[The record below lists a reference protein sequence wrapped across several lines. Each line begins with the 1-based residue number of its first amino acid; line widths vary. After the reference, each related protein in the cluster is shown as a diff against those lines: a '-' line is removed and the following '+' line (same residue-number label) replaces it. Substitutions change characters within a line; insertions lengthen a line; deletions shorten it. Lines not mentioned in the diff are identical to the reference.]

1 MTKIYTI
8 AIDGDSAA
16 GKGTLAR
23 ALAAALD
30 FAYLD
35 TGLLYR
41 RTGFNLLKEN
51 REITESTAAAAA
63 AMVTLADLAEP
74 SLRSDE
80 VAQMASKVAVFAAV
94 RQALLPI
101 QHNFI
106 AHPPGGKRGAVL
118 DGRDIGTVI
127 CPSADIKFYVTAD
140 PAIRAYRRQKELQDS
155 GITATTAQVLDDMLK
170 RDTRDRT
177 RSVAPTQM
185 AEDAWPIDTSGQ
197 NPQTVLSQALAIVYR
212 AIPQLAKQ

>member
-51 REITESTAAAAA
+51 REITESAAAAAA

-80 VAQMASKVAVFAAV
+80 VAQIASKVAVFQAV

-127 CPSADIKFYVTAD
+127 CPTADVKFYVTAD

-197 NPQTVLSQALAIVYR
+197 NPQTVLSQALAIVHR
-212 AIPQLAKQ
+212 AIPQLAK